1 MQLTVN
7 SETSVNIKH
16 YYEKPK
22 ISKKN
27 VQKANSQRHDLSD
40 ALNEIKIERI
50 RYNYATYSSFWYV
63 TSPSTQL
70 FMNCVWGGVRGR

>member
-1 MQLTVN
+1 MFRKQTARDMIFQYAYD
-7 SETSVNIKH
+7 SPRT
-16 YYEKPK
+16 
-22 ISKKN
+22 
-27 VQKANSQRHDLSD
+27 D

-63 TSPSTQL
+63 TSPSTQM